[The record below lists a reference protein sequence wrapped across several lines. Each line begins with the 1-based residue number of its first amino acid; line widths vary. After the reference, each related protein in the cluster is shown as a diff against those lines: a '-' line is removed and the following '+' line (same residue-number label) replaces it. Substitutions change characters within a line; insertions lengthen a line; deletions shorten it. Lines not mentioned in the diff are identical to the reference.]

1 MTLPEITKL
10 SARNLTRSKRRSVI
24 LGIAIAFGFFVVT
37 TIDGLVGGAVD
48 NLEDMITQMVGGT
61 VAVTG
66 YEKPADLNTADSKK
80 DKVVNIIRDHDFLQ
94 EMTDSI
100 GIDYKYTSRY
110 TRASGQLIFN
120 GKKALA
126 RVDGRDFENDRDFID
141 SFQIK
146 EGDLSNL
153 SDPRA
158 IIIGEG
164 AARTLKVEVGDEILL
179 NTTTI
184 YDQVEVGEFK
194 VALIVKDTNFIS
206 GLITYANIETLNE
219 LIGIPRGGF
228 NFFAIYLKN
237 NNQQTK
243 AALLLENAIR
253 SAKVPVTNL
262 MTARIENPKNPE
274 NAIVKQLTGKEFK
287 WDGVKYAVEGLD
299 DGVPQLKTVMMYV
312 NMISTIILIVI
323 LLITM
328 VGISN
333 TYRMVLYERIRE
345 IGTMRALGMTRKD
358 TKRSFRMEAVIL
370 SLASGI
376 VGLILSIIL
385 MLVLGLNHI
394 EAESVQMF
402 LKAGHMTFKLSP
414 LSIIFQYVL
423 MVLLTMLAVNGT
435 AKRAARMSPA
445 QALRTVK

>member
-24 LGIAIAFGFFVVT
+24 LGIAIAFGFFIVT

-66 YEKPADLNTADSKK
+66 YEKPADLNPADSKK

-94 EMTDSI
+94 EMTDSL
-100 GIDYKYTSRY
+100 GIDYKYSSRY
-110 TRASGQLIFN
+110 TRTSGQLIFN
-120 GKKALA
+120 GKKVVAS
-126 RVDGRDFENDRDFID
+126 VYGRDFANDKALLD

-146 EGDLSNL
+146 EGDFANL
-153 SDPRA
+153 SDPKA
-158 IIIGEG
+158 LVIGE
-164 AARTLKVEVGDEILL
+164 ACARTLKVEVGDEVLV
-179 NTTTI
+179 TASTI

-194 VALIVKDTNFIS
+194 IALIVKDTNFIS
-206 GLITYANIETLNE
+206 GLITYADIEAVNE

-228 NFFAIYLKN
+228 NFYSIYLKN
-237 NNQQTK
+237 NNQQSK
-243 AALLLENAIR
+243 AAFALQDAI
-253 SAKVPVTNL
+253 SEANVPVTDL
-262 MTARIENPKNPE
+262 RQARKDNPNNPE
-274 NAIVKQLTGKEFK
+274 NAIVKQLTGKEYK

-299 DGVPQLKTVMMYV
+299 DGVPQLKTIMFYV
-312 NMISTIILIVI
+312 NLVSTIILIVI

-370 SLASGI
+370 SLLSGVI
-376 VGLILSIIL
+376 GLVLSIIVM
-385 MLVLGLNHI
+385 MLLGIIHI
-394 EAESVQMF
+394 ENESVQMF
-402 LKAGHMTFKLSP
+402 LKAGHMTFSLSP
-414 LSIIFQYVL
+414 VSIILQYLL
-423 MVLLTMLAVNGT
+423 MMLLTMLAVNGT

>member
-24 LGIAIAFGFFVVT
+24 LGIAIAFGFFIVT

-48 NLEDMITQMVGGT
+48 NLEEMITQMVGGT

-80 DKVVNIIRDHDFLQ
+80 DKVINIIRDHDFLQ
-94 EMTDSI
+94 KMTDSL
-100 GIDYKYTSRY
+100 GIDYKYSSRY
-110 TRASGQLIFN
+110 TRTSGQLIFN
-120 GKKALA
+120 GKKVLA
-126 RVDGRDFENDRDFID
+126 SVYGRDFVNDKALLD

-146 EGDLSNL
+146 EGDFANL
-153 SDPRA
+153 SDPKA
-158 IIIGEG
+158 LIIGE
-164 AARTLKVEVGDEILL
+164 ACARTLKVEVGDEVLL
-179 NTTTI
+179 TASTI

-194 VALIVKDTNFIS
+194 VAVIVKDTNFIS
-206 GLITYANIETLNE
+206 GLITYADIEAVNE

-228 NFFAIYLKN
+228 NFYSIYLKN
-237 NNQQTK
+237 NNQQSK
-243 AALLLENAIR
+243 AAIALENAIR
-253 SAKVPVTNL
+253 NANVPVTNL
-262 MTARIENPKNPE
+262 LKARMENPKNPE
-274 NAIVKQLTGKEFK
+274 NAIVKQLTGKEYK

-299 DGVPQLKTVMMYV
+299 DGVPQLKTIMFYV
-312 NMISTIILIVI
+312 NLVSTIILIVI

-370 SLASGI
+370 SLLSG
-376 VGLILSIIL
+376 VLGLVLSIIVM
-385 MLVLGLNHI
+385 MLLGIIHI
-394 EAESVQMF
+394 ENESVQMF
-402 LKAGHMTFKLSP
+402 LKAGHMTFSLSP
-414 LSIIFQYVL
+414 VSIILQYIL
-423 MVLLTMLAVNGT
+423 MMLLTMLAVNGT

>member
-402 LKAGHMTFKLSP
+402 LKAGHMTFKLST
-414 LSIIFQYVL
+414 LSIIFQYLL

-435 AKRAARMSPA
+435 AKSAARMSPA

>member
-24 LGIAIAFGFFVVT
+24 LGIAIAFGFFIVT

-48 NLEDMITQMVGGT
+48 NLEDMITQLVGGT

-66 YEKPADLNTADSKK
+66 YEKPADYNEPDSTK

-94 EMTDSI
+94 EMTDSV

-110 TRASGQLIFN
+110 TRTSGQLIFN

-126 RVDGRDFENDRDFID
+126 SVYGRDFVNDRDFLD

-153 SDPRA
+153 SDPKA
-158 IIIGEG
+158 LIIGEG
-164 AARTLKVEVGDEILL
+164 AARTLKVEVGDEVLL
-179 NTTTI
+179 TASTI

-194 VALIVKDTNFIS
+194 IALIIKDTNFVS
-206 GLITYANIETLNE
+206 GLITYADIEAVNE

-228 NFFAIYLKN
+228 NFYAIYLKN

-253 SAKVPVTNL
+253 RAKVPVTNL
-262 MTARIENPKNPE
+262 MEARTQNPNNPE
-274 NAIVKQLTGKEFK
+274 NAIVKQLTGKEFQ

-299 DGVPQLKTVMMYV
+299 DGVPQLKTVMFYV
-312 NMISTIILIVI
+312 NLVSTIILIVI

-370 SLASGI
+370 SLTSGV
-376 VGLILSIIL
+376 VGLILSIIV
-385 MLVLGLNHI
+385 MVLLGFINI
-394 EAESVQMF
+394 ENESVQMF
-402 LKAGHMTFKLSP
+402 LKAGHMTFSLSP
-414 LSIIFQYVL
+414 VSIILQYLL
-423 MVLLTMLAVNGT
+423 MMLLTMLAVNGT

>member
-237 NNQQTK
+237 NSQQTK
-243 AALLLENAIR
+243 AALDLEKAIR
-253 SAKVPVTNL
+253 DAGVPVTDL
-262 MTARIENPKNPE
+262 KDARKNNPNNPE
-274 NAIVKQLTGKEFK
+274 NAIVKQLTGKEFQ

-376 VGLILSIIL
+376 VGLILSVIL

-394 EAESVQMF
+394 ETESVQMF

>member
-24 LGIAIAFGFFVVT
+24 LGIAIAFGFFIVT

-48 NLEDMITQMVGGT
+48 NLEDMITQLVGGT

-66 YEKPADLNTADSKK
+66 YEKPADYNDPKSTK
-80 DKVVNIIRDHDFLQ
+80 DKVINIIRDHDFLQ
-94 EMTDSI
+94 EMTDSV

-110 TRASGQLIFN
+110 TRTSGQLIFN

-126 RVDGRDFENDRDFID
+126 SVYGRDFVNDRDFLD

-153 SDPRA
+153 SDPKA
-158 IIIGEG
+158 LIIGEG
-164 AARTLKVEVGDEILL
+164 AARTLKVEVGDEVLL
-179 NTTTI
+179 TASTI

-194 VALIVKDTNFIS
+194 IALIIKDTNFVS
-206 GLITYANIETLNE
+206 GLITYADIEAVNE
-219 LIGIPRGGF
+219 LIGIPHGGF
-228 NFFAIYLKN
+228 NFYAIYLKN

-243 AALLLENAIR
+243 AALDLEKAIR
-253 SAKVPVTNL
+253 DAGVPVTDL
-262 MTARIENPKNPE
+262 KDARKNNPNNPE
-274 NAIVKQLTGKEFK
+274 NAIVKQLTGKEFQ

-299 DGVPQLKTVMMYV
+299 DGVPQLKTVMFYV
-312 NMISTIILIVI
+312 NLVSTIILIVI

-370 SLASGI
+370 SLTSGV
-376 VGLILSIIL
+376 VGLILSIIV
-385 MLVLGLNHI
+385 MVLLGFINI
-394 EAESVQMF
+394 ENESVQMF
-402 LKAGHMTFKLSP
+402 LKAGHMTFSLSP
-414 LSIIFQYVL
+414 VSIILQYLL
-423 MVLLTMLAVNGT
+423 MMLLTMLAVNGT

>member
-24 LGIAIAFGFFVVT
+24 LGIAIAFGFFIVT

-66 YEKPADLNTADSKK
+66 YEKPADLNPADSKK

-94 EMTDSI
+94 EMTDSL
-100 GIDYKYTSRY
+100 GIDYKYSSRY
-110 TRASGQLIFN
+110 TRTSGQLIFN
-120 GKKALA
+120 GKKVVAS
-126 RVDGRDFENDRDFID
+126 VYGRDFASDKALLD

-146 EGDLSNL
+146 EGDFANL
-153 SDPRA
+153 SDPKA
-158 IIIGEG
+158 LVIGE
-164 AARTLKVEVGDEILL
+164 ACARTLKVEVGDEVLV
-179 NTTTI
+179 TASTI

-194 VALIVKDTNFIS
+194 IALIVKDTNFIS
-206 GLITYANIETLNE
+206 GLITYADIEAVNE

-228 NFFAIYLKN
+228 NFYSIYLKN
-237 NNQQTK
+237 NNQQSK
-243 AALLLENAIR
+243 AAFALQDAI
-253 SAKVPVTNL
+253 SEANVPVTDL
-262 MTARIENPKNPE
+262 RQARKDNPNNPE
-274 NAIVKQLTGKEFK
+274 NAIVKQLTGKEYK

-299 DGVPQLKTVMMYV
+299 DGVPQLKTIMFYV
-312 NMISTIILIVI
+312 NLVSTIILIVI

-370 SLASGI
+370 SLLSGVI
-376 VGLILSIIL
+376 GLVLSIIVM
-385 MLVLGLNHI
+385 MLLGIIHI
-394 EAESVQMF
+394 ENESVQMF
-402 LKAGHMTFKLSP
+402 LKAGHMTFSLSP
-414 LSIIFQYVL
+414 VSIILQYLL
-423 MVLLTMLAVNGT
+423 MMLLTMLAVNGT

>member
-66 YEKPADLNTADSKK
+66 YEKPADLNTEDSKK

-237 NNQQTK
+237 NSQQTK

-253 SAKVPVTNL
+253 MAKEPVTNL
-262 MTARIENPKNPE
+262 LDARKNNPNNPE
-274 NAIVKQLTGKEFK
+274 NAIVKQLTGKEFQ

-299 DGVPQLKTVMMYV
+299 DGVPQLKTVMFYV
-312 NMISTIILIVI
+312 NLVSTIILIVI

-370 SLASGI
+370 SLTSGV
-376 VGLILSIIL
+376 VGLILSIIVM
-385 MLVLGLNHI
+385 MLLGLIHI
-394 EAESVQMF
+394 ENESVQMF
-402 LKAGHMTFKLSP
+402 LKAGHMTFSLSP
-414 LSIIFQYVL
+414 VSIILQYLL
-423 MVLLTMLAVNGT
+423 MMLLTMLAVNGT